1 MHRWFAGT
9 SRFVQVRTAGQ
20 RTASRT
26 SRDCGKAPA
35 LSSHCSSSHAA
46 DVLPWAKEVARQ
58 RRDEFFRTRPDYQC
72 VPAGPEA
79 FRGMK
84 RVLQTPTALVIEN
97 ENQTYRH
104 IFTDGRTLEASP
116 YPTWD
121 GIFRRSGDGDTSV
134 IDSVGFN
141 DRTWLN
147 NAGLPHTEDFRMPSD
162 GGVKLLAVCE
172 SRSRTRIL
180 PLTCSH

>member
-1 MHRWFAGT
+1 MHRWFAGP

-20 RTASRT
+20 RTARRT
-26 SRDCGKAPA
+26 SRDCGQGPGPLIASFE
-35 LSSHCSSSHAA
+35 LDAA

-121 GIFRRSGDGDTSV
+121 GIFRRS
-134 IDSVGFN
+134 VG
-141 DRTWLN
+141 RRYV
-147 NAGLPHTEDFRMPSD
+147 GH
-162 GGVKLLAVCE
+162 
-172 SRSRTRIL
+172 
-180 PLTCSH
+180 